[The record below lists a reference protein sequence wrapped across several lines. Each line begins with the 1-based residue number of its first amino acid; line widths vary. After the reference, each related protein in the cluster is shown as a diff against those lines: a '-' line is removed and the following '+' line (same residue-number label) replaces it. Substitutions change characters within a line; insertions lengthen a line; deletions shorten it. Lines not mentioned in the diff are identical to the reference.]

1 MRHQS
6 KGRKFGRK
14 SPQRN
19 ALKRDVVN
27 ALFRHGRI
35 VTTTPRAKEFR
46 PYAERMITVAKRAA
60 AAKASGKKED
70 VVVHLNAY
78 RKLVSELHDETSVA
92 HLISEIAPSFADRQG
107 GYTRVVKLPKGRKG
121 DAAPTSI
128 FELVNYEPPAEA
140 AEEAAATKKSAGET
154 AAAK

>member
-19 ALKRDVVN
+19 ALKRDIVN

-35 VTTTPRAKEFR
+35 VTTLPRAKEFR
-46 PYAERMITVAKRAA
+46 AYAERMITVAKRAA

-70 VVVHLNAY
+70 VVVHLNAF
-78 RKLVSELHDETSVA
+78 RKLLRELHDETSVT
-92 HLISEIAPSFADRQG
+92 HLIKDIAPSFADRQG
-107 GYTRVVKLPKGRKG
+107 GYTRVVKIAKARKG
-121 DAAPTSI
+121 DAAPTAV
-128 FELVNYEPPAEA
+128 FELVNYEPPAGESDETA
-140 AEEAAATKKSAGET
+140 PTEKSAT
-154 AAAK
+154 DAPDAK

>member
-14 SPQRN
+14 SGPRN

-27 ALFRHGRI
+27 SLFRHGRI
-35 VTTTPRAKEFR
+35 TTTLPRAKEFR
-46 PYAERMITVAKRAA
+46 AYAERMITVAKKGAA
-60 AAKASGKKED
+60 ATKAGD
-70 VVVHLNAY
+70 PVRALNAY
-78 RKLVSELHDETSVA
+78 RKLIAELHDETMVA
-92 HLISEIAPSFADRQG
+92 KLVKEIAPAFADRPG
-107 GYTRVVKLPKGRKG
+107 GYTRVVKLVKARKG
-121 DAAPTSI
+121 DAAPTAI

-140 AEEAAATKKSAGET
+140 PEEEAAAKKSAPAA

>member
-19 ALKRDVVN
+19 ALKRDIVN

-35 VTTTPRAKEFR
+35 VTTLPRAKEFR
-46 PYAERMITVAKRAA
+46 AYAERMITVAKRAA

-70 VVVHLNAY
+70 GVVHLNAY
-78 RKLVSELHDETSVA
+78 RKLLSELHDETSVA
-92 HLISEIAPSFADRQG
+92 HLIADIAPAFADRPG
-107 GYTRVVKLPKGRKG
+107 GYTRVVKLAKARKG
-121 DAAPTSI
+121 DAAPTAV
-128 FELVNYEPPAEA
+128 FELVNYEPKASDAEEPESAEKPAAEA
-140 AEEAAATKKSAGET
+140 T
-154 AAAK
+154 AAK

>member
-14 SPQRN
+14 SAQRN

-35 VTTTPRAKEFR
+35 TTTVPRAKEFR
-46 PYAERMITVAKRAA
+46 AYAERMITVAKRAA

-70 VVVHLNAY
+70 VVIHLNAF
-78 RKLVSELHDETSVA
+78 RKLLRELHDETSATKLVA
-92 HLISEIAPSFADRQG
+92 EIAPAFSDRQG
-107 GYTRVVKLPKGRKG
+107 GYTRVVKTGRVRKG
-121 DAAPTSI
+121 DAAPTAI
-128 FELVNYEPPAEA
+128 FELVNFEPKSDEPAE
-140 AEEAAATKKSAGET
+140 ETPTKKSAREP
-154 AAAK
+154 AATT